1 MQGEVIA
8 IADIEGAERV
18 MGVAYTAAER
28 SQMVGNLQGQIASA
42 LSRRRVRLDNS
53 MPMASRFDPRLPTF
67 RMPAPQRPLRFTRA
81 SAEGRSATMTR
92 TSPSRQSG
100 SFPPGSPPAR

>member
-42 LSRRRVRLDNS
+42 LARRKVRLDNS
-53 MPMASRFDPRLPTF
+53 TADGD
-67 RMPAPQRPLRFTRA
+67 PLRSA
-81 SAEGRSATMTR
+81 AADVPHAGAAAAAAVYAGGAEGRSR
-92 TSPSRQSG
+92 R
-100 SFPPGSPPAR
+100 